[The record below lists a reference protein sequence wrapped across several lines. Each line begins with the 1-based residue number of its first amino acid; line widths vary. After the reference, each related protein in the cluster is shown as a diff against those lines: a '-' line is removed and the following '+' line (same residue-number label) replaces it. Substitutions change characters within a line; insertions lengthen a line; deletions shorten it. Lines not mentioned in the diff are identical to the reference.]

1 MSTKARI
8 EAAETYEEEFTN
20 SDLGRNIRNDIEQMQ
35 FSNFTE
41 WCQTKTAAEMS
52 DIKQT
57 WTAVFE
63 LNILIYDSYSNLCA
77 VSNKFYFVSVVS
89 KCLEQTSRAPTLLG
103 ILE

>member
-20 SDLGRNIRNDIEQMQ
+20 SDLGRNIRSDMDQMQ

-41 WCQTKTAAEMS
+41 WGQTKTAAEIS

-57 WTAVFE
+57 WTVVFE
-63 LNILIYDSYSNLCA
+63 LNILIYDSYINLCA
-77 VSNKFYFVSVVS
+77 VSNSVFVSVVS
-89 KCLEQTSRAPTLLG
+89 KCLEQTSRAPTSLE